1 MKALARS
8 TLLYTS
14 ATAGAAVELVAPPAG
29 SDPGVTPTPAAPP
42 TACMLKKGDLEVG
55 LDGGNIVTTACNI
68 SRSKSLKLYSI
79 LRDR

>member
-14 ATAGAAVELVAPPAG
+14 ATAIAGALVELQVARPAG

-42 TACMLKKGDLEVG
+42 AACMLKKGDLEVG
-55 LDGGNIVTTACNI
+55 LDGGNIVTTA
-68 SRSKSLKLYSI
+68 
-79 LRDR
+79 

>member
-14 ATAGAAVELVAPPAG
+14 ATAIAGALVELVARPAG

-42 TACMLKKGDLEVG
+42 AACMLKKGDLEVG
-55 LDGGNIVTTACNI
+55 LDGGNIVTTA
-68 SRSKSLKLYSI
+68 
-79 LRDR
+79 